1 VVEGAGTRVSI
12 EENHQA
18 SRADLSQRRITEHV
32 LRVADRAGYRAA
44 LIDAADGTVTPW
56 PRFAQTVR
64 AAARGLRRRGLTL
77 HDTVGVL
84 VQDAARYAVA
94 VHTVREAGATPAPIG
109 FDPAAA
115 DPEAAMDP
123 AAIAAQLKACGAR
136 LLITVDTLA
145 ELAAQAADRSWVR
158 QVFAFG
164 ETAESGVTPFSS
176 LLEVAKHGQ
185 ATGNGA
191 GVNPLHRAE
200 LIPADALE
208 LAGIDYSGGLSARLT
223 GRDVV
228 VAGPPCGAGPA
239 YTALL
244 DFALMSG
251 STVVA
256 AQAKDMAD
264 AVHRYTGTA
273 AIVSRGAE
281 VPGVPSARVFCIV

>member
-1 VVEGAGTRVSI
+1 VEGTGTRVSF
-12 EENHQA
+12 EENPQIP
-18 SRADLSQRRITEHV
+18 RADLSQRRITEHV

-77 HDTVGVL
+77 DDTVGVL

-94 VHTVREAGATPAPIG
+94 VHTIREAGATPAPIG
-109 FDPAAA
+109 LDPDAA
-115 DPEAAMDP
+115 DPETANDP

-164 ETAESGVTPFSS
+164 ETAQSGATPFSS

-185 ATGNGA
+185 AA
-191 GVNPLHRAE
+191 DVSPMHRAE

-208 LAGIDYSGGLSARLT
+208 LAGIDYPGGLSAWLT

-228 VAGPPCGAGPA
+228 VAGPPCGAGPT

-256 AQAKDMAD
+256 AQAEDMAD
-264 AVHRYTGTA
+264 AVHRYAGTA
-273 AIVSRGAE
+273 AIVSPGAE
-281 VPGVPSARVFCIV
+281 VPGIPQARVFCIA